1 MNAVWVM
8 LGGSVG
14 ALLRYGATLL
24 CARLFGAGFPLG
36 TLAVNLTGCFLI
48 GVAMALAERNAI
60 VTPTVRLF
68 LVTGFL
74 GALTTFST
82 YAWESTNAWR
92 AAALGTAAVNILAN
106 NVAGLGLVVIGFRLA
121 RG

>member
-1 MNAVWVM
+1 MKAVWVM
-8 LGGSVG
+8 LGGSIG
-14 ALLRYGATLL
+14 AVLRYGSTLL
-24 CARLFGAGFPLG
+24 CARLFGAGFPIG
-36 TLAVNLTGCFLI
+36 TLVVNLAGCFLI
-48 GVAMALAERNAI
+48 GVAMALAERNTI

-68 LVTGFL
+68 FVTGFL

-92 AAALGTAAVNILAN
+92 AAALGMAAANVLVNNI
-106 NVAGLGLVVIGFRLA
+106 AGFGLVAAGFWIA